1 MFKWL
6 FKKKEKEYD
15 AICVSSSRRKIR
27 PPHVSWKHSWAQAEA
42 QNSLARSPF
51 NRIPTEILLR
61 IFQLLSVPDLCN
73 VSLVCRLFKM
83 VADQNDI
90 WKLKCNT
97 STKLYSKS
105 FKQTYMDWM
114 YEKYLRNKELKRNL
128 ADMRHFSQLACVIRP
143 SQSYLARLMATH
155 PIDPARGFSQ
165 HPNSSSYMTITL
177 SVDIH
182 NTTHQ
187 LISLLEK
194 VSKYQDKWYQSAILK
209 QMITRYYRFM
219 QLKAIYLPNVL
230 LVPTLDIEII
240 WQTHLL
246 RPEMYRADCLRLFR
260 QVVDHSLLA
269 TDTQQFKKK
278 QAFIETCHF
287 YEERFGEKYCELPS
301 NKHGRKSTSNH
312 SYGEDELNN
321 QSKNAYSYWDETFF
335 EFSSNRPKQY
345 ENPFSF
351 TEAEIILDGHWLD
364 LCKKFM
370 YDSLE
375 RVSIDDYY
383 DRSRDFIDLVTGSME
398 RLKKSYERFLYMSA
412 KHPLKDSED
421 FVPPTYAIDIMW
433 HAHMQ
438 EPLKYE
444 ADCLRLV
451 GYVIPHSPWPIIE
464 DEKMKKK
471 SNRTDQMWQEEFQSE
486 ISTDHLYQRWAS
498 LSIFDLDHVES
509 SQNSLDLTSKF

>member
-1 MFKWL
+1 MFKRL
-6 FKKKEKEYD
+6 FKKKKKEDD
-15 AICVSSSRRKIR
+15 AIGASSSRRKID
-27 PPHVSWKHSWAQAEA
+27 PPPVSWKHSWPQTDTRNA
-42 QNSLARSPF
+42 LARSPF

-83 VADQNDI
+83 VADQDDI

-114 YEKYLRNKELKRNL
+114 YEKYLRSEELKRNL
-128 ADMRHFSQLACVIRP
+128 ANRKYFGRLGCVMCSPPSYPVRP
-143 SQSYLARLMATH
+143 IAAH
-155 PIDPARGFSQ
+155 PLESVGGFSQ
-165 HPNSSSYMTITL
+165 HPNSSADMTITL
-177 SVDIH
+177 SVDIDK
-182 NTTHQ
+182 TAHQ

-194 VSKYQDKWYQSAILK
+194 VCKYQDKWYQPAILK

-219 QLKAIYLPNVL
+219 QLKAIYFPNVL
-230 LVPTLDIEII
+230 LIPTLDIEII

-269 TDTQQFKKK
+269 TDIEQFLKE

-287 YEERFGEKYCELPS
+287 YEERFGEKYCQLPS
-301 NKHGRKSTSNH
+301 NKHGRKSTSND
-312 SYGEDELNN
+312 SDDEDELNN

-335 EFSSNRPKQY
+335 EFSSNPPKQY

-364 LCKKFM
+364 LCKTFM
-370 YDSLE
+370 YDSVQQV
-375 RVSIDDYY
+375 RISGYY
-383 DRSRDFIDLVTGSME
+383 DRSRDFIDLETGPMK

-412 KHPLKDSED
+412 KHPLKDSKD

-444 ADCLRLV
+444 ADCLRFV
-451 GYVIPHSPWPIIE
+451 GYVIHHSPWPII
-464 DEKMKKK
+464 DDKKMKKK
-471 SNRTDQMWQEEFQSE
+471 RNRTDEMWKEEFQSE
-486 ISTDHLYQRWAS
+486 ISTDHLYNT
-498 LSIFDLDHVES
+498 IKEPFDWE
-509 SQNSLDLTSKF
+509 N